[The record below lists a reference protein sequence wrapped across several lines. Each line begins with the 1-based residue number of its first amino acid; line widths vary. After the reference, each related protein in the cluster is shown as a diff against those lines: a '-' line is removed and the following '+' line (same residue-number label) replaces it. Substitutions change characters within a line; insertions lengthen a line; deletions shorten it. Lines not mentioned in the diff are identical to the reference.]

1 MSIHLVDESI
11 CCMSGLH
18 RQFRFI
24 MLINQYVA
32 WTSLKTYSKKFGFE
46 IFTTKT
52 EDTLNLDMSQDIIK
66 EIQI

>member
-1 MSIHLVDESI
+1 MSIHLGDESI

-24 MLINQYVA
+24 MLINQHVA

-52 EDTLNLDMSQDIIK
+52 EDTLNLDMSQDVIK